1 MDTDDSG
8 SATDNLYSDKFIC
21 LFAFRLIYLFLRK
34 IKS

>member
-8 SATDNLYSDKFIC
+8 SATDNLYSDKAIC
-21 LFAFRLIYLFLRK
+21 LFDFRLIYLFLKK